1 MRKMIGAILILC
13 TCTAMGYEKGKNLK
27 NYLNELEELRRIF
40 MLFQSELRYT
50 RAPFAEIFLKL
61 SLDAKRPFDE
71 WLRWLG
77 ERLEKREGGTMKEV
91 WKDSIGKMLRESSLR
106 QEDMKRLQDVGEGLD
121 YLETTELYR
130 EYLERAIEQTRKEYE
145 SKRKLYLSLGI
156 SGGVF
161 LVIILI

>member
-1 MRKMIGAILILC
+1 MQKMIGAILILC

-27 NYLNELEELRRIF
+27 SYLNEVEELRRIF
-40 MLFQSELRYT
+40 ALFQSELRYT

-61 SLDAKRPFDE
+61 SFAAKRPFDE

-77 ERLEKREGGTMKEV
+77 EQLEKREGGTMKEV
-91 WKDSIGKMLRESSLR
+91 WNDSIDKMLGESSLR
-106 QEDMKRLQDVGEGLD
+106 QEDLKRLQNVGEGLD

-130 EYLERAIEQTRKEYE
+130 EYLERVIEQIRKEYE

-156 SGGVF
+156 LGGVF